1 MKKLYIFIVVLITL
15 LILVS
20 VLFSKAIIDL
30 QKKEELLTIGSNDLN
45 NANNTINILQ
55 RELNNYKDF
64 SVTTNTTNTTNIANN
79 KPYIPNNM
87 TVDTNENITTTDL
100 QTEFNRIPEKVIIE
114 VLEDTITRQSATI
127 LITDNNVEKYGW
139 GNNFRLQK
147 KVNDIWKEIKEIN
160 ELNFIAISYQ
170 VDENNHLKLDTNYGD
185 YYGELKDGIYR
196 IVKSVYDNG
205 YIDLYSNEFEIK

>member
-64 SVTTNTTNTTNIANN
+64 SVTTNTTNIANN

-100 QTEFNRIPEKVIIE
+100 KTEFNRIPEKVIIE

>member
-1 MKKLYIFIVVLITL
+1 MKKLYIFIVILIL
-15 LILVS
+15 MSILVS
-20 VLFSKAIIDL
+20 KTIIDL
-30 QKKEELLTIGSNDLN
+30 QKKEDLLNISSNDLDN
-45 NANNTINILQ
+45 SNNTINKLQ

-64 SVTTNTTNTTNIANN
+64 SVTTNMTNN
-79 KPYIPNNM
+79 KAYIPNNM
-87 TVDTNENITTTDL
+87 TVDTNENVTTTDL

-127 LITDNNVEKYGW
+127 LITDNNIEKYGW

-147 KVNDIWKEIKEIN
+147 KVDDIWEEINEIN